1 MYDDILDA
9 ATRVLTEDGFERAST
24 TRIAD
29 RAGISSGSLYQY
41 FSNRE
46 AIFLALDTRQFD
58 QLSGVLADHIAST
71 ASAGLDREIGRM
83 VDAVFDEQIGHHA
96 VDLIFAG
103 DLAHHGLTNPAV
115 RRTARI
121 IAHIRQL
128 LDRHAADFHAGFDIE
143 QAAFSI
149 GCLVEG
155 FLNAASL
162 PRVAHNRPDRMASEI
177 KLMLRGYLAAGRR

>member
-1 MYDDILDA
+1 MFDDILDA
-9 ATRVLTEDGFERAST
+9 ATRVLIEEGFERAST

-46 AIFLALDTRQFD
+46 AIFAALEARQFD
-58 QLSGVLADHIAST
+58 QLSGMLSEHITSNAGY
-71 ASAGLDREIGRM
+71 GLDHEIGQM
-83 VDAVFDEQIGHHA
+83 VDAVFNEQAGHHA

-103 DLAHHGLTNPAV
+103 DLAQIGLANPAV
-115 RRTARI
+115 RRTARV
-121 IAHIRQL
+121 IAHIRQV
-128 LDRHAADFHAGFDIE
+128 LDRHAADFHAEFDIE

-155 FLNAASL
+155 FLHAASL
-162 PRVAHNRPDRMASEI
+162 PRIAQNRPARMASEI
-177 KLMLRGYLAAGRR
+177 KLMLRGYLAAGRG